1 MVELAH
7 ATPSGR
13 LSGRVLS
20 SAAKGEPCVA
30 AYGSFTYKWRRSPLQ
45 APGETR
51 RASTLR
57 LRESLQSGDRIDL
70 EYYQPAARHYAW
82 ARYAKHSRDWRLHL
96 QLFLEDWQS
105 SLGAFL
111 FSLAAT
117 LAIFAQVVMMLL
129 ETNSFGLRSLD
140 DCALW
145 LTGWALT
152 GAFTV
157 ELILRTISKR
167 SVGEMCLSAYWWVD
181 VVSVVP
187 DYVVLTLDL
196 AAGSSHVNQC
206 ANHLGDSDNVLQVLS
221 EVLRCFRVVRILK
234 IARLNPD
241 TTVIFRAISLSMRA
255 LLVPLTFL
263 LIGAFFFGAVIYY
276 LERIELVV
284 VPANDNR
291 TAPAGETPFNDLGEA
306 IWCMIVTFTTVGYG
320 DVSPESH
327 LGKVVCSLAIITG
340 IILLAMPLAIVG
352 NNFSMAWEEREM
364 MQFVLQVQRKCID
377 RNISLAGI
385 QVLFEE
391 ADTHGSGYL
400 DYLEFRRFC
409 EDLGLDHSPSEA
421 RRLFRLLDE
430 SRSGGITFFE
440 YCHHIFPDLDVEW
453 LAEHGVLS
461 LGAAGSRAPPTGS
474 RLATP
479 ERRRLRSSDREFHRE
494 QIRWNDK
501 AELRIS
507 GRSAAGGL
515 GPPAAHKRCIGVF
528 KQASRSEALAPGRLL
543 VRAPPRAS
551 QTTPC
556 LPRIPPTPAAPAV
569 TVVRSSTFSS
579 LHGAPAPTHSTVSAI
594 SETAEEGAA
603 QPPVRGEALSRV
615 AAAAAL
621 DPPPLRPSS
630 SDGDVMA
637 LLAQVRESQACLAR
651 GVALLE
657 ARLAA
662 QPAEGPRASSACSFH
677 CSGASRS
684 DSEEEL
690 LHFAATIEARGGS

>member
-421 RRLFRLLDE
+421 SEAGLTHTGPDLRRSRPD

-453 LAEHGVLS
+453 LAEHG
-461 LGAAGSRAPPTGS
+461 
-474 RLATP
+474 
-479 ERRRLRSSDREFHRE
+479 
-494 QIRWNDK
+494 IRWNDK
-501 AELRIS
+501 AELRHS

>member
-13 LSGRVLS
+13 RSGRVLS

-206 ANHLGDSDNVLQVLS
+206 ANHLGDSDNVLQVAIQEQRKSILAIQIEERAAD
-221 EVLRCFRVVRILK
+221 EV
-234 IARLNPD
+234 
-241 TTVIFRAISLSMRA
+241 RA
-255 LLVPLTFL
+255 LYDVEEEEVVSVRLVPRLQQTPTN
-263 LIGAFFFGAVIYY
+263 
-276 LERIELVV
+276 
-284 VPANDNR
+284 PAN
-291 TAPAGETPFNDLGEA
+291 AA
-306 IWCMIVTFTTVGYG
+306 
-320 DVSPESH
+320 
-327 LGKVVCSLAIITG
+327 K
-340 IILLAMPLAIVG
+340 
-352 NNFSMAWEEREM
+352 
-364 MQFVLQVQRKCID
+364 
-377 RNISLAGI
+377 
-385 QVLFEE
+385 
-391 ADTHGSGYL
+391 
-400 DYLEFRRFC
+400 
-409 EDLGLDHSPSEA
+409 
-421 RRLFRLLDE
+421 
-430 SRSGGITFFE
+430 
-440 YCHHIFPDLDVEW
+440 
-453 LAEHGVLS
+453 
-461 LGAAGSRAPPTGS
+461 AGST
-474 RLATP
+474 
-479 ERRRLRSSDREFHRE
+479 
-494 QIRWNDK
+494 
-501 AELRIS
+501 
-507 GRSAAGGL
+507 
-515 GPPAAHKRCIGVF
+515 
-528 KQASRSEALAPGRLL
+528 
-543 VRAPPRAS
+543 
-551 QTTPC
+551 
-556 LPRIPPTPAAPAV
+556 
-569 TVVRSSTFSS
+569 
-579 LHGAPAPTHSTVSAI
+579 
-594 SETAEEGAA
+594 
-603 QPPVRGEALSRV
+603 
-615 AAAAAL
+615 
-621 DPPPLRPSS
+621 
-630 SDGDVMA
+630 
-637 LLAQVRESQACLAR
+637 
-651 GVALLE
+651 
-657 ARLAA
+657 
-662 QPAEGPRASSACSFH
+662 
-677 CSGASRS
+677 
-684 DSEEEL
+684 
-690 LHFAATIEARGGS
+690 